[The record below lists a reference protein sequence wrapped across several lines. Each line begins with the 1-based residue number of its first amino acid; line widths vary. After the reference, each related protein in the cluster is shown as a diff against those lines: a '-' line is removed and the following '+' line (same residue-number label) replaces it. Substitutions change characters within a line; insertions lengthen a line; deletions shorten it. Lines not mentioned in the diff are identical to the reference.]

1 MNGVST
7 IEPEIV
13 IVVNRNFF
21 ETNSNFPIPKFV
33 QQDGVHF
40 WYFKLKLFDLTEFIV
55 RNVKGLQHLV
65 AKSWYVPITEIFLLY
80 YTLKL

>member
-13 IVVNRNFF
+13 IVVNRNVF

-33 QQDGVHF
+33 QQDGVNL
-40 WYFKLKLFDLTEFIV
+40 WYFKL
-55 RNVKGLQHLV
+55 N
-65 AKSWYVPITEIFLLY
+65 
-80 YTLKL
+80 

>member
-40 WYFKLKLFDLTEFIV
+40 WYFKLKLFDLTEFLI
-55 RNVKGLQHLV
+55 
-65 AKSWYVPITEIFLLY
+65 
-80 YTLKL
+80 